1 MVWIVT
7 LMKMCLLSDSLNYFM
22 EYKTSAFSKIL
33 FGWKIN
39 IYKPPAF
46 MSDDNNVL
54 EDLKLHDNL
63 NMLSLKKQIVLLI
76 YDILDCTV

>member
-1 MVWIVT
+1 
-7 LMKMCLLSDSLNYFM
+7 
-22 EYKTSAFSKIL
+22 
-33 FGWKIN
+33 
-39 IYKPPAF
+39 

-63 NMLSLKKQIVLLI
+63 NMLSLKKQIVLLV

>member
-1 MVWIVT
+1 
-7 LMKMCLLSDSLNYFM
+7 MCLLSDSLNYFM

-46 MSDDNNVL
+46 MSDDNNAL
-54 EDLKLHDNL
+54 ENLKLHGNL
-63 NMLSLKKQIVLLI
+63 NMLSLKKQIVLLVH
-76 YDILDCTV
+76 DILDCTV